1 MKTKEQRFE
10 EHKERARYLFEMI
23 EENNRLAAICYAR
36 MEEIGKYDNVM
47 IIVIGITITSA
58 FLFGIVAIIKII

>member
-1 MKTKEQRFE
+1 
-10 EHKERARYLFEMI
+10 MI